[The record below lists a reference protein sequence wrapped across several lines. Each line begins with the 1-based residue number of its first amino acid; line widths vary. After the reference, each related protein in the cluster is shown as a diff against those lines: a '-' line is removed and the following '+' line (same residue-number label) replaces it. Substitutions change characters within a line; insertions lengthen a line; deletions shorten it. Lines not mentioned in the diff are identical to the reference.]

1 MDGSSADSIDSE
13 TSSDRYARTFEF
25 TETLTPSVAI
35 VEAVSDVTGTDPKS
49 SPPLHEVVDAD
60 ALDVLLTESNSNP
73 ETRRVTFE
81 YQGHEVTIVGDG
93 TVYVRPAQG
102 NTR

>member
-1 MDGSSADSIDSE
+1 MEGSSADSIDTG
-13 TSSDRYARTFEF
+13 TSSDRYTRTFEF
-25 TETLTPSVAI
+25 TETLTPSVAV

-60 ALDVLLTESNSNP
+60 ALNGLLTESNSNP
-73 ETRRVTFE
+73 ETVRVTFE
-81 YQGHEVTIVGDG
+81 YQGHEITVVGNG